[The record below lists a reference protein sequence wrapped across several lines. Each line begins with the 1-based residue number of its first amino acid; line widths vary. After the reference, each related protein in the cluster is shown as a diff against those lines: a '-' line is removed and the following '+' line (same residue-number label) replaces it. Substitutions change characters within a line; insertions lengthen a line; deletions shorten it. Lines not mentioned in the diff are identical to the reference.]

1 MMGSYMGNGVSQ
13 MIMAAPYNMPQVN
26 NFYNQGSN
34 YGQGYNQNYGQP
46 QAQATYAQPQ
56 PQMPQG
62 YYGQGAIQNISYSA
76 PSVNNYA
83 APQPAPIYMEPQ
95 VSSTYNYPPSQGTGY
110 NYNANV
116 PIVYV
121 YNQVQAPRYN
131 NHIDNSQTPTYQ
143 NVPAPKPYPPSK
155 FDDQGMFMSPDFIKG
170 FMMASM
176 GMGMLQSQ
184 LGNVS
189 SPDRSYDSKD
199 AYCPPGMKKP
209 SYGVKKHHHPTN
221 YGQNPYGEV
230 GTLPIL
236 KNTPD
241 FQYDTHKFWGQM
253 PSVPETLNPGTTDL
267 DQASIEEMSQFFFF
281 ILATASEG
289 FAPEAPQQEQEG
301 FPFPPELL
309 QLIQGYMN

>member
-1 MMGSYMGNGVSQ
+1 MMGSYMGSGVSQ

-34 YGQGYNQNYGQP
+34 YGQGYNQGYGQP
-46 QAQATYAQPQ
+46 QPQPSYAQPQ

-62 YYGQGAIQNISYSA
+62 YGQGAIQNISYSA

-83 APQPAPIYMEPQ
+83 VQQPAPTYVEPQ

-116 PIVYV
+116 PIVNV

-131 NHIDNSQTPTYQ
+131 NRIENSQTPTYH
-143 NVPAPKPYPPSK
+143 NVPAPKICPPSR

-189 SPDRSYDSKD
+189 SPDPSYNSKD
-199 AYCPPGMKKP
+199 AYCPPGMRKP
-209 SYGVKKHHHPTN
+209 SYRVKKHHHPRT
-221 YGQNPYGEV
+221 YGQDPYGEV
-230 GTLPIL
+230 GTVPML
-236 KNTPD
+236 KNTPN
-241 FQYDTHKFWGQM
+241 FQLNTNKFWGQM
-253 PSVPETLNPGTTDL
+253 PPAPEAMNLGTTDL
-267 DQASIEEMSQFFFF
+267 DSQFIEEMSQFFFF

-289 FAPEAPQQEQEG
+289 FAPEAPQQAQEG